1 MKKKLHI
8 LFFLLIS
15 NIYTFGQKVPSSTSE
30 LQAKPINRNAV
41 YADRYSFIPVS
52 EYEDLLIK
60 KNNFTKVDSSN
71 ADKLA
76 MIETYI
82 YLYQWEEQNKRP
94 ISTLS
99 KYELEKLVDK
109 QLDQNL
115 SIIFRSVK

>member
-1 MKKKLHI
+1 M
-8 LFFLLIS
+8 
-15 NIYTFGQKVPSSTSE
+15 
-30 LQAKPINRNAV
+30 
-41 YADRYSFIPVS
+41 
-52 EYEDLLIK
+52 
-60 KNNFTKVDSSN
+60 DSSN